1 VKYHYIRAMQEA
13 GEIVVEKIPTE
24 HNLADVFT
32 KATTRE
38 TFKRL
43 ISDIMHDR

>member
-1 VKYHYIRAMQEA
+1 MQEA
-13 GEIVVEKIPTE
+13 GEIVVVEKIPTE
-24 HNLADVFT
+24 HNLLADVFT